1 MIGGLKT
8 KTTWRA
14 LMAFALIF
22 WCAGAGCMIVSYAHA
37 SLTESSDP
45 SDSAA
50 HMMAGMSSAME
61 AHACCKAKHQSAEQ
75 QHHSRAAAPSDPAL
89 LTSSLLTLPS
99 APNQSGAMDCCP
111 LTSGSIVV
119 GSRPQSNYHAAVLHE
134 LSSSSLLPVSSNP
147 PPLAVPLRLPNR
159 AHSYLLDCA
168 FLI

>member
-1 MIGGLKT
+1 
-8 KTTWRA
+8 
-14 LMAFALIF
+14 MAFALIF
-22 WCAGAGCMIVSYAHA
+22 WCAGAGCMIVSYARA
-37 SLTESSDP
+37 SMTESSDP
-45 SDSAA
+45 SDSAGQ
-50 HMMAGMSSAME
+50 MMAGMSSAMDG
-61 AHACCKAKHQSAEQ
+61 HACCKAKHRSAERP
-75 QHHSRAAAPSDPAL
+75 HSRAAVPPNPDL

-99 APNQSGAMDCCP
+99 APTQSGAMDCCP

-119 GSRPQSNYHAAVLHE
+119 GSRSQSNNHAAVLHE